1 MASTVTGTPQ
11 AVGIPFPRAAAGLAW
26 SVAFGDFPLCKIQK
40 PLDTQGLR
48 ETNPPSFWKTARSSL
63 GRSLQCCPVCEITA
77 PVFPCL
83 GYLWSH
89 VALLPAL
96 QMGGT
101 PGYDV
106 RPLERAAETQA
117 SFSGNAADPS
127 SLLGRWGCLDEQPQ
141 GLWLTALRLLGESW
155 ESRNRLEGRPLLGAE
170 GPPSSTSPRA

>member
-1 MASTVTGTPQ
+1 MQQQAWLGLWPSETSHCVKFKSPWTPKASEKP
-11 AVGIPFPRAAAGLAW
+11 IP
-26 SVAFGDFPLCKIQK
+26 
-40 PLDTQGLR
+40 
-48 ETNPPSFWKTARSSL
+48 PPSGKQLAVHWAAV
-63 GRSLQCCPVCEITA
+63 CNAAVCEITA

-170 GPPSSTSPRA
+170 GPPSSTSPRE